1 MNEVKI
7 FNNGD
12 FGSVRTVEMNE
23 EIFFVGKDVAE
34 ILGYVNSNKAIQMHV
49 DDEDKFLRSAR
60 GTEMGK
66 LFSSL
71 KEMQEKLGRQDN
83 WFINESG
90 LYSLVFSSQLP
101 SAKAF
106 KRWITSEVIPSIR
119 KTGSYSKPSKQPT
132 TQQEQ
137 RAKAMLLNAQSR
149 QCKLWLRLAET
160 TDLPDYKHIC
170 QQKAAEVLAGAPVL
184 PMQEAEKKTLSAT
197 EVGKILGITAH
208 KVGML
213 ANKHALKSD
222 AYGKYF
228 YDKFP
233 NSNKQVETFRYYENA
248 VEKFKEILEG
258 GVAK

>member
-1 MNEVKI
+1 MNELRI
-7 FNNGD
+7 FNNTD
-12 FGSVRTVEMNE
+12 FGDVRTVEQDGG
-23 EIFFVGKDVAE
+23 IWFVGKDVAE
-34 ILGYVNSNKAIQMHV
+34 ALGYSNPSNAVISHV
-49 DDEDKFLRSAR
+49 DDEDKLRTQIKYAGQNREVSI
-60 GTEMGK
+60 
-66 LFSSL
+66 
-71 KEMQEKLGRQDN
+71 
-83 WFINESG
+83 INESG
-90 LYSLVFSSQLP
+90 LYSLVLSSKLP

-119 KTGSYSKPSKQPT
+119 KTGSYNKPSKQPT

-170 QQKAAEVLAGAPVL
+170 QQKAAEVLAGSPVL
-184 PMQEAEKKTLSAT
+184 PMQKAEKKTLSAT
-197 EVGKILGITAH
+197 EIGKILGITAH

-213 ANKHALKSD
+213 ANKFALKSD

-228 YDKFP
+228 YDKSP
-233 NSNKQVETFRYYENA
+233 NSNKQVETFRYYEDA

-258 GVAK
+258 GAAK

>member
-1 MNEVKI
+1 MNELRI
-7 FNNGD
+7 FNNAD
-12 FGSVRTVEMNE
+12 FGDIRTVEQDGG
-23 EIFFVGKDVAE
+23 IWFVGKDVAE
-34 ILGYVNSNKAIQMHV
+34 ALGYSNPSNAVISHV
-49 DDEDKFLRSAR
+49 DDEDKLRTQIKYAGQNREVSI
-60 GTEMGK
+60 
-66 LFSSL
+66 
-71 KEMQEKLGRQDN
+71 
-83 WFINESG
+83 INESG
-90 LYSLVFSSQLP
+90 LYSLVLSSKLP

-119 KTGSYSKPSKQPT
+119 KTGSYNKPAKQPT

-170 QQKAAEVLAGAPVL
+170 QQKAAEVLADSPVL
-184 PMQEAEKKTLSAT
+184 PMQKAEKKTLSAT
-197 EVGKILGITAH
+197 EIGKILGITAH

-213 ANKHALKSD
+213 ANKFALKSD

-228 YDKFP
+228 YDKSP
-233 NSNKQVETFRYYENA
+233 NSNKQVETFRYYEDA

-258 GVAK
+258 GAAK

>member
-1 MNEVKI
+1 MNELRI
-7 FNNGD
+7 FNNAD
-12 FGSVRTVEMNE
+12 FGDIRTVEQDGG
-23 EIFFVGKDVAE
+23 IWFVGKDVAE
-34 ILGYVNSNKAIQMHV
+34 ALGYSNPSNAVISHV
-49 DDEDKFLRSAR
+49 DDEDKLRTQIKYAGQNREVSI
-60 GTEMGK
+60 
-66 LFSSL
+66 
-71 KEMQEKLGRQDN
+71 
-83 WFINESG
+83 INESG
-90 LYSLVFSSQLP
+90 LYSLVLSSKLP

-119 KTGSYSKPSKQPT
+119 KTGSYNKPSKQPT

-170 QQKAAEVLAGAPVL
+170 QQKAAEVLAGSPVL
-184 PMQEAEKKTLSAT
+184 PMKKAEKKTLSAT
-197 EVGKILGITAH
+197 EIGKILGITAH

-213 ANKHALKSD
+213 ANKFALKSD

-228 YDKFP
+228 YDKSP
-233 NSNKQVETFRYYENA
+233 NSNKQVETFRYYEDA

-258 GVAK
+258 GAAK

>member
-1 MNEVKI
+1 MNELRI
-7 FNNGD
+7 FNNAD
-12 FGSVRTVEMNE
+12 FGDIRTVEQDGG
-23 EIFFVGKDVAE
+23 IWFVGKDVAE
-34 ILGYVNSNKAIQMHV
+34 ALGYSNPSNAVISHV
-49 DDEDKFLRSAR
+49 DDEDKLRTQIKYAGQNREVSI
-60 GTEMGK
+60 
-66 LFSSL
+66 
-71 KEMQEKLGRQDN
+71 
-83 WFINESG
+83 INESG
-90 LYSLVFSSQLP
+90 LYSLVLSSKLP

-119 KTGSYSKPSKQPT
+119 KTGSYNKTSKQPT

-170 QQKAAEVLAGAPVL
+170 QQKAAEVLAGSPVL
-184 PMQEAEKKTLSAT
+184 PMQKAEKKTLSAT
-197 EVGKILGITAH
+197 EIGKILGITAH

-213 ANKHALKSD
+213 ANKFALKGD

-228 YDKFP
+228 YDKSP
-233 NSNKQVETFRYYENA
+233 NSNKQVETFRYYEDA

-258 GVAK
+258 GAAK

>member
-1 MNEVKI
+1 MNELRI
-7 FNNGD
+7 FNNAD
-12 FGSVRTVEMNE
+12 FGDIRTVEQDGG
-23 EIFFVGKDVAE
+23 IWFVGKDVAE
-34 ILGYVNSNKAIQMHV
+34 ALGYSNPSNAVISHV
-49 DDEDKFLRSAR
+49 DDEDKLCTQIKYAGQNREVSI
-60 GTEMGK
+60 
-66 LFSSL
+66 
-71 KEMQEKLGRQDN
+71 
-83 WFINESG
+83 INESG
-90 LYSLVFSSQLP
+90 LYSLVLSSKLP

-119 KTGSYSKPSKQPT
+119 KTGSYSKPQKQAT

-170 QQKAAEVLAGAPVL
+170 QQKAAEVLAGSPVL
-184 PMQEAEKKTLSAT
+184 PMQKAEKKTLSAT
-197 EVGKILGITAH
+197 EIGKILGITAH

-213 ANKHALKSD
+213 ANKFALKSD

-228 YDKFP
+228 YDKSP
-233 NSNKQVETFRYYENA
+233 NSNKQVETFRYYEDA

-258 GVAK
+258 GAAK

>member
-1 MNEVKI
+1 MNELRI
-7 FNNGD
+7 FTNAD
-12 FGSVRTVEMNE
+12 FGDIRTVEQDGG
-23 EIFFVGKDVAE
+23 IWFVGKDVAE
-34 ILGYVNSNKAIQMHV
+34 ALGYSNPSNAVISHV
-49 DDEDKFLRSAR
+49 DDEDKLRTQIKYAGQNREVSI
-60 GTEMGK
+60 
-66 LFSSL
+66 
-71 KEMQEKLGRQDN
+71 
-83 WFINESG
+83 INESG
-90 LYSLVFSSQLP
+90 LYSLVLSSKLP

-119 KTGSYSKPSKQPT
+119 KTGSYNKPSKQPT

-170 QQKAAEVLAGAPVL
+170 QQKAAEVLAGSPVL
-184 PMQEAEKKTLSAT
+184 PMQKAEKKTLSAT
-197 EVGKILGITAH
+197 EIGKILGITAH

-213 ANKHALKSD
+213 ANKFALKSD

-228 YDKFP
+228 YDKSP
-233 NSNKQVETFRYYENA
+233 NSNKQVETFRYYEDA

-258 GVAK
+258 GAAK

>member
-1 MNEVKI
+1 MNELRI
-7 FNNGD
+7 FNNAD
-12 FGSVRTVEMNE
+12 FGDIRTVEQDGG
-23 EIFFVGKDVAE
+23 IWFVGKDVAE
-34 ILGYVNSNKAIQMHV
+34 ALGYSNPSNAVISHV
-49 DDEDKFLRSAR
+49 DDEDKLRTQIKYAGQNREVSI
-60 GTEMGK
+60 
-66 LFSSL
+66 
-71 KEMQEKLGRQDN
+71 
-83 WFINESG
+83 INESG
-90 LYSLVFSSQLP
+90 LYSLVLSSKLP

-119 KTGSYSKPSKQPT
+119 KTGSYNKPSKQPT

-170 QQKAAEVLAGAPVL
+170 QQKAAEVLADSPVL
-184 PMQEAEKKTLSAT
+184 PMQKAEKKTLSAT
-197 EVGKILGITAH
+197 EIGKILGITAH

-213 ANKHALKSD
+213 ANKFALKSD

-228 YDKFP
+228 YDKSP
-233 NSNKQVETFRYYENA
+233 NSNKQVETFRYYEDA

-258 GVAK
+258 GAAK

>member
-1 MNEVKI
+1 MNELRI
-7 FNNGD
+7 FNNTD
-12 FGSVRTVEMNE
+12 FGDVRTVEKDGN
-23 EIFFVGKDVAE
+23 IWFVGKDVAE
-34 ILGYVNSNKAIQMHV
+34 ALGYSNPSNAVISHV
-49 DDEDKFLRSAR
+49 DDEDKLRTQIKYAGQNREVSI
-60 GTEMGK
+60 
-66 LFSSL
+66 
-71 KEMQEKLGRQDN
+71 
-83 WFINESG
+83 INESG
-90 LYSLVFSSQLP
+90 LYSLVLSSKLP

-119 KTGSYSKPSKQPT
+119 KTGSYNKPSKQPT

-170 QQKAAEVLAGAPVL
+170 QQKAAEVLAGSPVL
-184 PMQEAEKKTLSAT
+184 PMQKAEKKTLSAT
-197 EVGKILGITAH
+197 EIGKILGITAY

-213 ANKHALKSD
+213 ANKFALKSD

-228 YDKFP
+228 YDKSP
-233 NSNKQVETFRYYENA
+233 NSNKQVETFRYYEDA

-258 GVAK
+258 GAAK

>member
-1 MNEVKI
+1 MNELRI
-7 FNNGD
+7 FNNAD
-12 FGSVRTVEMNE
+12 FGDVRTVEKDGN
-23 EIFFVGKDVAE
+23 IWFVGKDVAE
-34 ILGYVNSNKAIQMHV
+34 ALGYARTADAVKAHIDA
-49 DDEDKFLRSAR
+49 DDKGVCVLPTP
-60 GTEMGK
+60 G
-66 LFSSL
+66 
-71 KEMQEKLGRQDN
+71 GRQETTI
-83 WFINESG
+83 INESG
-90 LYSLVFSSQLP
+90 LYSLVLSSKLP

-119 KTGSYSKPSKQPT
+119 KIGSYNKPSKQPT

-170 QQKAAEVLAGAPVL
+170 QQKAAEVLAGSPVL
-184 PMQEAEKKTLSAT
+184 PMQKAEKKTLSAT
-197 EVGKILGITAH
+197 EIGKILGITAH

-213 ANKHALKSD
+213 ANKFALKSD

-228 YDKFP
+228 YDKSP
-233 NSNKQVETFRYYENA
+233 NSNKQVETFRYYEDA

-258 GVAK
+258 GAAK

>member
-1 MNEVKI
+1 MNELRI
-7 FNNGD
+7 FNNAD
-12 FGSVRTVEMNE
+12 FGDIRTVEQDGG
-23 EIFFVGKDVAE
+23 IWFVGKDVAE
-34 ILGYVNSNKAIQMHV
+34 ALGYSNPSNAVISHV
-49 DDEDKFLRSAR
+49 DDEDKLRTQIKYAGQNREVSI
-60 GTEMGK
+60 
-66 LFSSL
+66 
-71 KEMQEKLGRQDN
+71 
-83 WFINESG
+83 INESG
-90 LYSLVFSSQLP
+90 LYSLVLSSKLP

-119 KTGSYSKPSKQPT
+119 KTGSYNKPSKQPT

-170 QQKAAEVLAGAPVL
+170 QQKAAEVLAGSPVL
-184 PMQEAEKKTLSAT
+184 PMQKAEKKTLSAT
-197 EVGKILGITAH
+197 EIGKILGITAH

-213 ANKHALKSD
+213 ANKFALKGD

-228 YDKFP
+228 YDKSP
-233 NSNKQVETFRYYENA
+233 NSNKQVETFRYYEDA

-258 GVAK
+258 GAAK

>member
-1 MNEVKI
+1 MNELRI
-7 FNNGD
+7 FNNAD
-12 FGSVRTVEMNE
+12 FGDIRTVEQDGG
-23 EIFFVGKDVAE
+23 IWFVGKDVAE
-34 ILGYVNSNKAIQMHV
+34 ALGYSNPSNAVISHV
-49 DDEDKFLRSAR
+49 DDEDKLRTQIKYAGQNR
-60 GTEMGK
+60 EV
-66 LFSSL
+66 LSS
-71 KEMQEKLGRQDN
+71 K
-83 WFINESG
+83 
-90 LYSLVFSSQLP
+90 LP

-119 KTGSYSKPSKQPT
+119 KTGSYNKPSKQPT

-170 QQKAAEVLAGAPVL
+170 QQKAAEVLAGSPVL
-184 PMQEAEKKTLSAT
+184 PMQKAEKKTLSAT
-197 EVGKILGITAH
+197 EIGKILGITAH

-213 ANKHALKSD
+213 ANKFALKSD

-228 YDKFP
+228 YDKSP
-233 NSNKQVETFRYYENA
+233 NSNKQVETFRYYEDA

-258 GVAK
+258 GAAK